1 MNDADGTNET
11 ASNEMQEIQSPEQT
25 ETEGDFE
32 KSLDENRE
40 KIAEDIRNDPD
51 LQERVGDI
59 ASTLSSDEIREKYD
73 ALGDP
78 NEKSEAFRDAVF
90 GDHPEWTEQER
101 ATAIEEAKNDWIG
114 DTAAREIYGEA
125 LEQQVDGVNEGEEGF
140 NLDEDLNTEVEEG
153 DGNTEAIPT
162 ESPDDDD
169 GTSSST
175 GDPGD
180 TGPRELERE
189 YVSEQPNDEDDVK
202 SAEVESPLQQKEIGT
217 PMEVMNNS
225 DISENEQS
233 EDEKSEDAEEAPP
246 VIPEKKENVHE
257 MSQDDKEAYGV
268 SDADIRAN
276 TNEGGE
282 RAYGGG
288 FREYFAAHSDGR
300 DVENETHRDEEINTQ
315 SESRGLQ
322 ARLAAAANYGG
333 GLDVGQNVS
342 TVESHQ
348 DSTENKPV
356 VLSKDILEQAFRNR
370 GGR

>member
-40 KIAEDIRNDPD
+40 TIAEDTRNDPD

-202 SAEVESPLQQKEIGT
+202 SAEVESPLQQKEIGVSIET
-217 PMEVMNNS
+217 MNNP
-225 DISENEQS
+225 DMSENEQS

-257 MSQDDKEAYGV
+257 MSQEDKEAYGV
-268 SDADIRAN
+268 SDADIRVN
-276 TNEGGE
+276 TNEGARE
-282 RAYGGG
+282 RMGGG

-300 DVENETHRDEEINTQ
+300 DVENKTH
-315 SESRGLQ
+315 
-322 ARLAAAANYGG
+322 AANYGG